1 MRQTLR
7 GLSKMSFSL
16 FRSIPSASIPSVDEM
31 NRSKV
36 ENIYNNFSFR
46 EILKADS
53 KHIGNGEIY

>member
-1 MRQTLR
+1 
-7 GLSKMSFSL
+7 MSFSL
-16 FRSIPSASIPSVDEM
+16 FLSLSSASITSVDEM